1 MNLLLGA
8 FVDIVLPLII
18 LVVVIVFAIFLNK
31 FLKKKYYR
39 SGTPSTK
46 VTSKPQVKAKGRYVT
61 EQEMKFLDALHKAL
75 PRDCISFPNVGV
87 AKLVEPKGALSDYN
101 LVMSKFV
108 DICVF
113 LRKDMTPILVID
125 LYESSPAS
133 QQLKKFDDSVN
144 AILKEVKIP
153 VLHKEI
159 ESKYDI
165 ERLRIEVLSAMNG
178 TAVAYLK
185 DKTISS
191 QGTKTESKK

>member
-1 MNLLLGA
+1 MNLLLGV

-18 LVVVIVFAIFLNK
+18 LLVVIVFSIFLNK

-39 SGTPSTK
+39 SGKPSEK
-46 VTSKPQVKAKGRYVT
+46 VNGKPQVKAKGRYVT

-125 LYESSPAS
+125 LFEPSPAS
-133 QQLKKFDDSVN
+133 QQLKKFDDGVN

-153 VLHKEI
+153 VLHKQI

-165 ERLRIEVLSAMNG
+165 ERLRIEVLSAMNS
-178 TAVAYLK
+178 TTVAYLK
-185 DKTISS
+185 DKTISIQPAS
-191 QGTKTESKK
+191 KDTKK